1 MIHLSRP
8 IPAKRLLRIKQVRK
22 GIAYFSRSSDIAPMD
37 SGTERSD
44 EVEGLRLIRA
54 FLSLPPDKRAE
65 VIACVEGLAR
75 AQGRPEGGAEASPR

>member
-1 MIHLSRP
+1 
-8 IPAKRLLRIKQVRK
+8 
-22 GIAYFSRSSDIAPMD
+22 MD

-65 VIACVEGLAR
+65 VIAFVEGLAL